1 MSETTTSPKNKNLI
15 FLGIGILAIGAGAYL
30 MMSDSDS
37 PKPIEQ
43 KVVVQGS
50 IEPVVEPEPEIITA
64 PIEIE
69 EKIEE
74 VEPQVQ
80 VPLPVALN
88 KSDAPF
94 TDALVQLA
102 PAHPIKDWTSPNQL
116 IRKTV
121 ALIDGMS
128 RGELVFKNRPIEAK
142 AIKGEFKVDS
152 DNGEMVL
159 SATNFSRYDQAIS
172 ALEYIDAET
181 ALSLYKFWS
190 PRLEEAFGELGM
202 PGSFDKALDKA
213 LTQLIDAPIVEGRVV
228 LVRPSV
234 YYKFKDPQLE
244 QLNDLQK
251 LMIRVGPANA
261 KRIQAKL
268 TEIRGELRQLN
279 QAN

>member
-1 MSETTTSPKNKNLI
+1 MSETTTSPTNKKLL
-15 FLGIGILAIGAGAYL
+15 FLGIGILAVGAASYFML
-30 MMSDSDS
+30 SDTDA
-37 PKPIEQ
+37 PKTVEQ
-43 KVVVQGS
+43 QVVVQGA
-50 IEPVVEPEPEIITA
+50 IEPTPEPEPEITA
-64 PIEIE
+64 PV
-69 EKIEE
+69 EE
-74 VEPQVQ
+74 VEEIAVAEPEIQ
-80 VPLPVALN
+80 VPQPVALN

-102 PAHPIKDWTSPNQL
+102 PAHPVKDWASPNQL

-128 RGELVFKNRPIEAK
+128 RGELVFKNRPIESK
-142 AIKGEFKVDS
+142 AVKGEFKVDS
-152 DNGEMVL
+152 NNGEMVL
-159 SATNFSRYDQAIS
+159 SATNFARYDQLIS
-172 ALEYIDAET
+172 ALEYVDTDT
-181 ALSLYKFWS
+181 AITLYKFWS
-190 PRLEEAFGELGM
+190 PRLEEAFSELGM
-202 PGSFDKALDKA
+202 PGDFNRALDKA

-268 TEIRGELRQLN
+268 IEIRGELRKQN
-279 QAN
+279 QG